1 MEKLKITRIL
11 LTVFFV
17 LVVVALNGKVVTPSV
32 KFMNC
37 EWGLSP
43 EEATAVLKGE
53 MPDIDIKE
61 NINLKYEDKAIGMR
75 EFISYDFSFV
85 GNKWRLK
92 LIFLDDKL
100 SYVVLTSTGKT
111 PNRLKVSKELRAE
124 FGEYETVLDA
134 WEEWNAIDE
143 SHLIVIETKAP
154 RKAVIIAY
162 QCQGY
167 MEEIKKRKKEKLS
180 R

>member
-1 MEKLKITRIL
+1 MTRIL

-17 LVVVALNGKVVTPSV
+17 LVVAGLDGKVVSLSI

-37 EWGLSP
+37 EWGISP
-43 EEATAVLKGE
+43 GEAIAVLKGE
-53 MPDIDIKE
+53 IPDIDIKE
-61 NINLKYEDKAIGMR
+61 INLKYEDKKIGMR
-75 EFISYDFSFV
+75 EFIAYSFPFV
-85 GNKWRLK
+85 GYKWRLK

-100 SYVVLTSTGKT
+100 SYVVITSTGKT

-134 WEEWNAIDE
+134 WEVWNAIDG
-143 SHLIVIETKAP
+143 SHLMVIEAKAP

-162 QCQGY
+162 QCPGY
-167 MEEIKKRKKEKLS
+167 MEEIKKRKKKS
-180 R
+180 